1 MTVMKDVSKIM
12 REKVDFLNR
21 ARRAYEQE
29 DKEII
34 SNFEYDRLYDEL
46 KRLEEETGI
55 VFSDSPTVN
64 VGYEIVS
71 QLPKEQHSE
80 PVLSLDKTKEPAA
93 LSL

>member
-55 VFSDSPTVN
+55 VFSDSPDRKSV
-64 VGYEIVS
+64 V
-71 QLPKEQHSE
+71 
-80 PVLSLDKTKEPAA
+80 
-93 LSL
+93 

>member
-71 QLPKEQHSE
+71 QLPKEQHSIFFAVCVE
-80 PVLSLDKTKEPAA
+80 VHM
-93 LSL
+93 